1 MNIASGGMSW
11 IDILY
16 MLNNKLTTPPHR
28 SVSVVKKINQEVMM
42 MMKNG
47 SISSSTFVF
56 EQQF

>member
-16 MLNNKLTTPPHR
+16 MLNNKLTTPPPQCVC
-28 SVSVVKKINQEVMM
+28 VSVKKINQVMM

-47 SISSSTFVF
+47 SISSTFVF

>member
-28 SVSVVKKINQEVMM
+28 SVSVCVCQKNQSSDDDDEKRLYIIIN
-42 MMKNG
+42 
-47 SISSSTFVF
+47 FRF
-56 EQQF
+56 

>member
-1 MNIASGGMSW
+1 MNIASGGISW

-16 MLNNKLTTPPHR
+16 MLNNKTDHTPPQC
-28 SVSVVKKINQEVMM
+28 VCVKKINQVMM

-47 SISSSTFVF
+47 SISSTFVF